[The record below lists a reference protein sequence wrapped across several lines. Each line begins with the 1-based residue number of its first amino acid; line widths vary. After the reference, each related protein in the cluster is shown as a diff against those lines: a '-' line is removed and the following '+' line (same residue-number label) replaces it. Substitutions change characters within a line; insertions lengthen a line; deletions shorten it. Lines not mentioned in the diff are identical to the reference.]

1 MSDYDR
7 IAKAI
12 EFINDHYSRQPALKE
27 VARAAGLSEFHFQ
40 RLFRRWAGISPKRFL
55 QFLTAEHARAM
66 LDGSNDIFDAMHQT
80 GLSSSGRLHDL
91 FVNVYAATP
100 AQVRQSGA
108 GLEVRYGVADTPFGH
123 CLVARTERGICGLSF
138 VERNGENEAIVNL
151 RKRWSRA
158 LFRLDQRMAND
169 TVKQIFSAA
178 KRANDKPLT
187 IFLQGTNFQLKVWE
201 ALLRIPPGKAAT
213 YSDIAEA
220 VGAPSAVRAVGSA
233 IGNNPVAFVIP
244 CHRVLRKSGAFGE
257 YQWGAERKQAI
268 LGWEASKYGT
278 TIGDA
283 A

>member
-108 GLEVRYGVADTPFGH
+108 GLEYATALPILRSDIVSSQGRSEAFADSVLLNAT
-123 CLVARTERGICGLSF
+123 VKMKRSSICENAGRALSF
-138 VERNGENEAIVNL
+138 VSTNEW
-151 RKRWSRA
+151 R
-158 LFRLDQRMAND
+158 
-169 TVKQIFSAA
+169 
-178 KRANDKPLT
+178 
-187 IFLQGTNFQLKVWE
+187 
-201 ALLRIPPGKAAT
+201 
-213 YSDIAEA
+213 
-220 VGAPSAVRAVGSA
+220 
-233 IGNNPVAFVIP
+233 
-244 CHRVLRKSGAFGE
+244 
-257 YQWGAERKQAI
+257 
-268 LGWEASKYGT
+268 T
-278 TIGDA
+278 TR
-283 A
+283 